1 MEKFNC
7 GPFSFHFFCKTLLL
21 NKNII
26 HEIDITKPVK
36 STAWL
41 LSSATISEFLE
52 FLVFPVNGFLAY
64 HNSF

>member
-7 GPFSFHFFCKTLLL
+7 GHFSFHFFYKTLLL

-36 STAWL
+36 PTAWL
-41 LSSATISEFLE
+41 LSSATISEFLKL
-52 FLVFPVNGFLAY
+52 LVFPVNAFLAY